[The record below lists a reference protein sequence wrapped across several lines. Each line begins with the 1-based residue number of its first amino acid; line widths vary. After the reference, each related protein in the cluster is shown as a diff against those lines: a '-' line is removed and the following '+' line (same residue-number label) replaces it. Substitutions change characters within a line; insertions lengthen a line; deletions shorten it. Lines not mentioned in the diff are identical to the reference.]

1 MNWNNIEE
9 IAKNLEET
17 YSEEEIPNENDLA
30 YLKEMVMSLNDF
42 EDHDVEVDDGHLKR
56 IRAYW
61 LELRG

>member
-42 EDHDVEVDDGHLKR
+42 EDHDVKVDDDHLKR
-56 IRAYW
+56 IMEYW
-61 LELRG
+61 MELRG

>member
-9 IAKNLEET
+9 IAKNLEES

-30 YLKEMVMSLNDF
+30 YLKEMVISLNDF
-42 EDHDVEVDDGHLKR
+42 EDHDVEVDDDHLKL
-56 IRAYW
+56 IMEYW

>member
-42 EDHDVEVDDGHLKR
+42 EDHDV
-56 IRAYW
+56 
-61 LELRG
+61 

>member
-9 IAKNLEET
+9 MAKNLEES
-17 YSEEEIPNENDLA
+17 YSEEEIPDENDLA

-42 EDHDVEVDDGHLKR
+42 EDHDVEVDGDHLKR
-56 IRAYW
+56 IMEYW